1 MLQLPFEFYAL
12 DFAALLI
19 WNDFTMQRLIRR
31 FPWARPTG
39 TGQIVPPELKP
50 RFFHLYGDIGW
61 YGLVAGTTIAF
72 LAVYAARIGANA
84 YQIGMITAGPAL
96 INLIFTLP
104 AGRWLQSRPIGNSV
118 FRSAFAFRGQ
128 NGVRPLQMVM
138 TVGLV

>member
-61 YGLVAGTTIAF
+61 YGLSPVRPSPF
-72 LAVYAARIGANA
+72 LLY
-84 YQIGMITAGPAL
+84 MLPAL
-96 INLIFTLP
+96 AP
-104 AGRWLQSRPIGNSV
+104 MPI
-118 FRSAFAFRGQ
+118 RSA
-128 NGVRPLQMVM
+128 
-138 TVGLV
+138 